1 MYVDNIKKLHN
12 DLKKL
17 IFVGGDIEA
26 ADSDGQ
32 GYDLDNLISII
43 GKWLNSSIW
52 NMKSD
57 EFRMQFGDWE
67 DKDLSDV
74 FWPYADTVIE
84 MKDKLRKDYN
94 KLVRIDHR
102 LQNELKLK

>member
-1 MYVDNIKKLHN
+1 MYIDNIKKLHD

-17 IFVGGDIEA
+17 IFVSGDIET
-26 ADSDGQ
+26 ADLDSQ
-32 GYDLDNLISII
+32 GYDLDNLLSII
-43 GKWLNSSIW
+43 NKWLNSSIW

-84 MKDKLRKDYN
+84 MKDKLRKDHN
-94 KLVRIDHR
+94 KLIRINYK
-102 LQNELKLK
+102 LQQELR